1 MVGAQIKKLRKQK
14 KMSQTDL
21 AKIFGVTQQ
30 AVGKWETDKCTPS
43 AAILRDLA
51 RLFNTSVDYLVCGDE
66 SVYGMANIDDDG
78 YAIPV
83 LGTVKAGYNR
93 LAFEDDLGT
102 EYAKVS
108 RPGDYFYLQV
118 KGNSMEP
125 YIRDGDL
132 ALVHRQAALESGDLG
147 VVIYGDGEGT
157 LKKFI
162 QNSRDMILLQPFNP
176 DYDTLVISGSDLENV
191 YVAGKVIETKRK
203 W

>member
-1 MVGAQIKKLRKQK
+1 
-14 KMSQTDL
+14 
-21 AKIFGVTQQ
+21 
-30 AVGKWETDKCTPS
+30 
-43 AAILRDLA
+43 
-51 RLFNTSVDYLVCGDE
+51 
-66 SVYGMANIDDDG
+66 
-78 YAIPV
+78 
-83 LGTVKAGYNR
+83 
-93 LAFEDDLGT
+93 
-102 EYAKVS
+102 
-108 RPGDYFYLQV
+108 
-118 KGNSMEP
+118 MEP